1 MRFLFAICVFYCFAF
16 ITIHAQNTSTILLKG
31 IIRDIQSGAAVGTD
45 YEITDEAGN
54 KVANAKSHP
63 KTGMYSAALKPGA
76 SYTILFNGFDIVKS
90 KQNIVLEPAEKYQE
104 ITKDFTVQKL
114 YTGMELYSLKAFEY
128 SGNTLSAEAIQ
139 ALNDIKE
146 MLKKNRNLS
155 INITLL
161 PDIAPPPVQISAPV
175 IKSKKKGKNE
185 VPVPV
190 ASPIQN
196 HNLRNEIEPTLTAS
210 RVEAIKSIF
219 TEVKNLDSKL
229 KINTENRNDL
239 KHDTLKNTLI
249 ISVGEVKS
257 LFE

>member
-1 MRFLFAICVFYCFAF
+1 MRFLFAICAFYCFAF

-90 KQNIVLEPAEKYQE
+90 RQNIVLEPAEKYQE

-114 YTGMELYSLKAFEY
+114 YTGMELYSIKEFEY
-128 SGNTLSAEAIQ
+128 TGNTLSAESIQ

-155 INITLL
+155 ITITLL
-161 PDIAPPPVQISAPV
+161 PDIAPPPVQIAAPV

-185 VPVPV
+185 VPV

-196 HNLRNEIEPTLTAS
+196 HNIRNEIDPTLTAS

-229 KINTENRNDL
+229 KINTENRNDP

>member
-1 MRFLFAICVFYCFAF
+1 MRFLFTICVFYSCAF
-16 ITIHAQNTSTILLKG
+16 ITIHAQNTSTVLLKG
-31 IIRDIQSGAAVGTD
+31 IIRDIQSGTAVGTD

-63 KTGMYSAALKPGA
+63 KTGMYSAALKSGA
-76 SYTILFNGFDIVKS
+76 SYTILFNGYDIVKS
-90 KQNIVLEPAEKYQE
+90 RQNIVLEPAEKYQE

-114 YTGMELYSLKAFEY
+114 YTGMELFSLKAFEY
-128 SGNTLSAEAIQ
+128 TASTLSAESIQ

-146 MLKKNRNLS
+146 MLRKNRNLS

-161 PDIAPPPVQISAPV
+161 PDIAPPPVQIAAPAV
-175 IKSKKKGKNE
+175 KAKKKGKNE

-190 ASPIQN
+190 ASPTQPQ
-196 HNLRNEIEPTLTAS
+196 NLRNEIDPTLTAS
-210 RVEAIKSIF
+210 RVDAIKSMF

-229 KINTENRNDL
+229 KINTENRNDP
-239 KHDTLKNTLI
+239 KHDALKNTLI